1 LLYWPLRVGYQSLII
16 NCLKPLA
23 AGQDVAIFCKQTQG
37 LRVNS
42 EIFLLG
48 VTKHFLPTDFIPL
61 GISVNLDVKDYSLAA
76 IWEDRHYDLPESLL
90 PPGLIATYR
99 MNKT

>member
-1 LLYWPLRVGYQSLII
+1 MKLLFFFSVAVIQEIVKLDAVMADARALIM

-23 AGQDVAIFCKQTQG
+23 AGQDVAIFCEQTQG
-37 LRVNS
+37 LRLNL

-61 GISVNLDVKDYSLAA
+61 GKFVKL
-76 IWEDRHYDLPESLL
+76 
-90 PPGLIATYR
+90 
-99 MNKT
+99 

>member
-1 LLYWPLRVGYQSLII
+1 VRIESIALLAPKSWISIP
-16 NCLKPLA
+16 NNKLA

-37 LRVNS
+37 LRLNS

-61 GISVNLDVKDYSLAA
+61 GKFGKL
-76 IWEDRHYDLPESLL
+76 
-90 PPGLIATYR
+90 
-99 MNKT
+99 

>member
-1 LLYWPLRVGYQSLII
+1 VIQEIVKLDAVMADARALIM

-23 AGQDVAIFCKQTQG
+23 AGQDVAIFCEQTQG
-37 LRVNS
+37 LRLNL

-61 GISVNLDVKDYSLAA
+61 GKFVKL
-76 IWEDRHYDLPESLL
+76 
-90 PPGLIATYR
+90 
-99 MNKT
+99 